1 MKRRIPSTVVIAILV
16 LINLY
21 FLCVALLPLDLNEV
35 VSPLPENPGEIVLF
49 WGALAAGVAML
60 TFIGWAALIALTHA
74 ICLIFTIRNRKSPIK
89 AIRIINL
96 VLDAANIFL
105 IIAPIVRIILW

>member
-1 MKRRIPSTVVIAILV
+1 
-16 LINLY
+16 
-21 FLCVALLPLDLNEV
+21 
-35 VSPLPENPGEIVLF
+35 
-49 WGALAAGVAML
+49 ML